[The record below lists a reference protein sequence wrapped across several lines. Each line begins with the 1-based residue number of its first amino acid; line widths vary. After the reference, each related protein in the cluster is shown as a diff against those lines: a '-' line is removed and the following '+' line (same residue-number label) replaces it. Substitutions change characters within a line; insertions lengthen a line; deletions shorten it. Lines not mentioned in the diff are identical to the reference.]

1 MPLTEFH
8 GPYADLLYE
17 YVSFRQA
24 LGFVVPPSTR
34 RTLHHIA
41 DYLYTLVFFPSFT
54 SGPILRSRA
63 CPHKNRIP
71 KRSIV

>member
-41 DYLYTLVFFPSFT
+41 DYLYTLPLVPEIIDRERADEIAAARAAKPAGGPS
-54 SGPILRSRA
+54 
-63 CPHKNRIP
+63 
-71 KRSIV
+71 